1 MSSEDAVS
9 TRAVADL
16 ADGDERHPL
25 PEAAP
30 STPEAG
36 FTHTLRVMAVAER
49 AVFCLSLAH
58 APNIQ
63 ANPLAS
69 AQSQATVPT
78 TSDVT

>member
-30 STPEAG
+30 SRSPEAG

-49 AVFCLSLAH
+49 AVFCLSLALC
-58 APNIQ
+58 AEYPSKSVGQCPEPGNRPNHE
-63 ANPLAS
+63 
-69 AQSQATVPT
+69 
-78 TSDVT
+78 